1 MKDNRTA
8 KVNGI
13 EINYEVHGKEGAPW
27 LVLSH
32 SLACSVRMWDPQ
44 IEAFKGS
51 HRILNY
57 DMRGHGRSSAP
68 SVPYTLDMLADDV
81 LGLVSFLKIEKATYC
96 GLSIGGMIGQTLA
109 LRGKGPFERMVL
121 CDTTHAQP
129 PEALKQW
136 EDRIRI
142 AESKGMAG
150 LLDSTMERWF
160 TEPFRKKNSPEFQRI
175 RMLVEQTP
183 VAGYIG
189 CGRAIMG
196 LNTTARLKEIR
207 LPLLAITGE
216 QDGAAPGTKHIGE
229 NVPGARFVSIPQ
241 AAHIA
246 NVEQPEAF
254 NRALREFLSS
264 PASAR
269 A

>member
-1 MKDNRTA
+1 MRA

-13 EINYEVHGKEGAPW
+13 EINYELSGKEGAPW

-32 SLACSVRMWDPQ
+32 SLACNVRMWDPQ

-57 DMRGHGRSSAP
+57 DMRGHGATSAP
-68 SVPYTLDMLADDV
+68 AGPYTLDMLADDI
-81 LGLVSFLKIEKATYC
+81 LGLVSFLKIKSASYC
-96 GLSIGGMIGQTLA
+96 GLSIGGMIGQTIA
-109 LRGKGPFERMVL
+109 IRGAGPFERMVL
-121 CDTTHAQP
+121 ADTTHAQP
-129 PEALKQW
+129 PEAIKQW

-160 TEPFRKKNSPEFQRI
+160 TAPFRSSPAAKKIAQLI
-175 RMLVEQTP
+175 LATP
-183 VAGYIG
+183 VAGYVG

-196 LNTTARLKEIR
+196 LNTTARLKDIR
-207 LPLLAITGE
+207 LPVLAITGND
-216 QDGAAPGTKHIGE
+216 DGAAGGTKYIGE
-229 NVPGARFVSIPQ
+229 TVPGAKFVGIAQ

-246 NVEQPEAF
+246 NVEQPDAF

>member
-1 MKDNRTA
+1 MKAN
-8 KVNGI
+8 VNGI
-13 EINYEVHGKEGAPW
+13 EINYEIHGKEGAPW

-51 HRILNY
+51 FRILAY
-57 DMRGHGRSSAP
+57 DMRGHGHSSAP
-68 SVPYTLDMLADDV
+68 ATAYTLDMLADDIS
-81 LGLVSFLKIEKATYC
+81 GLVSFLKIKTACYC

-121 CDTTHAQP
+121 CDTTHTQP

-160 TEPFRKKNSPEFQRI
+160 TAPFRSSPGAKKI
-175 RMLVEQTP
+175 AALILATP
-183 VAGYIG
+183 VAGFVG

-196 LNTTARLKEIR
+196 LNTTARLKDIR
-207 LPLLAITGE
+207 LPLLAITGND
-216 QDGAAPGTKHIGE
+216 DGAAAGTRHIGE
-229 NVPGARFVSIPQ
+229 NVPGAKFVGIPQ
-241 AAHIA
+241 AAHIS

>member
-1 MKDNRTA
+1 MKA

-13 EINYEVHGKEGAPW
+13 EIYYELHGSEGAPW

-44 IEAFKGS
+44 IEAFKGTW
-51 HRILNY
+51 RILNY
-57 DMRGHGRSSAP
+57 DMRGHGQSAAP
-68 SVPYTLDMLADDV
+68 AGPYSLDMLADDV
-81 LGLVSFLKIEKATYC
+81 LGLMSHLKIEKAVYC
-96 GLSIGGMIGQTLA
+96 GLSIGGMIGQILA
-109 LRGKGPFERMVL
+109 LRSGGPFERMVL

-129 PEALKQW
+129 PDAIKQW
-136 EDRIRI
+136 EERIRV
-142 AESKGMAG
+142 AESKGMAA
-150 LLDSTMERWF
+150 LVDSTMERWF
-160 TEPFRKKNSPEFQRI
+160 TPAFRSSPAAKKI
-175 RMLVEQTP
+175 AALIAATP
-183 VAGYIG
+183 VAGYVG

-196 LNTTARLKEIR
+196 LNTTARLKDIR

-216 QDGAAPGTKHIGE
+216 QDAAAPGTRYIGE
-229 NVPGARFVSIPQ
+229 NVPGARFVSIPN

-246 NVEQPEAF
+246 NLEQPGAF

-264 PASAR
+264 PASGR